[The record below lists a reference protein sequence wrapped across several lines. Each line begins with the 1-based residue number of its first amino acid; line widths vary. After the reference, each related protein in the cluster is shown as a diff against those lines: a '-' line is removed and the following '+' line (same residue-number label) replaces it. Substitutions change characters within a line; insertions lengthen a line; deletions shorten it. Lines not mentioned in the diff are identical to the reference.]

1 MSLQFLPYDLLFN
14 IAQDLD
20 IDDVHNLQAT
30 CKSLRLFTLT
40 RPVYRQLAHDLLA
53 RSRPLPLHSFQR
65 LSDLST
71 PALIAAV
78 DRARGLEK
86 AWAIRAPRPAR
97 PNPYY
102 GNQWYITISVP
113 SHEEIDWLS
122 PITSSYTLCATKSG
136 RVLCWDVR
144 RDICLAEWDP
154 RSLGGSSGT
163 TTAEDDEEKWELWKC
178 RVEFE
183 ERTVYFTMARVLKG
197 YHDDRVM
204 EFMLMRL
211 FFPYELD
218 DYDEINQAQLYVQS
232 PILSHLDHYAS
243 AVEPESQQREGD
255 SPIPVT
261 PRAPSPAQDPPP
273 SIPIHDQP
281 PTPTPSP
288 PTSQSPSPQDS
299 SLLHSG
305 SFGPSSATSSAQCS
319 PMAINA
325 ILPPDSA
332 ECSDLPQLNG
342 IPSTHANTVGIRGD
356 GGAGDPYQGPVFCH
370 PSLRAMFIRSAPATP
385 SWERYIPLPMHF
397 DLPPPPPPV
406 PNIPI
411 PESARPVFDTLTGFH
426 TTGVIMNVFLLD
438 PPRRLLSAFV
448 WIASSNTIGLYVLL
462 DWAKDDY
469 VFVDTGVGCLIS
481 SNWSCILHEDQI
493 VIHSEEADA
502 AYQHFYP
509 LEVLRTYGRPRCTT
523 SLPTQAQTPPQAE
536 EGAPQESE
544 GEDEPESLKSLWNKL
559 PTICARLTPTRS
571 ISKKFV
577 FPVVSGSSGVVVGP
591 PPAGDEDEDD
601 EEDDEE
607 DEEEDETGA
616 AEEDQGQI
624 KDGTEPVSEEE
635 PTGATEVSSTVPHP
649 EGEQSLS
656 HEEAVD
662 EEEPPDDE
670 EDKLEDAHEGGEDG
684 PLITRK
690 KRERRARF
698 EDEEAEN
705 DSSADAPSSSQ
716 GGEDVDEVRVDDE
729 LNAGTSS
736 PSQSGTNLEPAPQD
750 DEDASSSQY
759 ITPTTLGPQQPTEDV
774 VGPTTPESFTNP
786 YPFPPWYP
794 ESAHFVRQWWPTLP
808 GVPRLS
814 CTVVLLAAH
823 DPETHR
829 TRFVLAQHYF
839 KVPIAPEGLPVVGGA
854 STSSSTQANDDDM
867 LHLWYVSTPFEVVC
881 VLEEGDDDEDT
892 GDRPRPLV
900 AVDFGHAVWVEY
912 AAPVIP
918 PDLDVHAR
926 SESNSPDTLEADN
939 VQPNAEPDT
948 QLHAHFAHFEDDQP
962 HPHPHPRRRVP
973 KCLRFVTFPPVYGRR
988 GRTEEAVVRTL
999 EIPEELDLDV
1009 VETINIDQSQGAVI
1023 LSVKDGKIF
1032 ILRYE

>member
-1 MSLQFLPYDLLFN
+1 
-14 IAQDLD
+14 
-20 IDDVHNLQAT
+20 T

-78 DRARGLEK
+78 DRARGFEK

-113 SHEEIDWLS
+113 SQEEIDWLS

-154 RSLGGSSGT
+154 RSLTSSCGGDEDED
-163 TTAEDDEEKWELWKC
+163 EDDEDKWELWKC

-197 YHDDRVM
+197 HHDDRVM
-204 EFMLMRL
+204 EFMLMR
-211 FFPYELD
+211 
-218 DYDEINQAQLYVQS
+218 V
-232 PILSHLDHYAS
+232 
-243 AVEPESQQREGD
+243 
-255 SPIPVT
+255 
-261 PRAPSPAQDPPP
+261 
-273 SIPIHDQP
+273 
-281 PTPTPSP
+281 
-288 PTSQSPSPQDS
+288 
-299 SLLHSG
+299 
-305 SFGPSSATSSAQCS
+305 
-319 PMAINA
+319 
-325 ILPPDSA
+325 
-332 ECSDLPQLNG
+332 
-342 IPSTHANTVGIRGD
+342 ST
-356 GGAGDPYQGPVFCH
+356 
-370 PSLRAMFIRSAPATP
+370 
-385 SWERYIPLPMHF
+385 
-397 DLPPPPPPV
+397 
-406 PNIPI
+406 IPI
-411 PESARPVFDTLTGFH
+411 PESARPVFDTLTSFH

-509 LEVLRTYGRPRCTT
+509 LDLLRKYGRPRCT
-523 SLPTQAQTPPQAE
+523 
-536 EGAPQESE
+536 
-544 GEDEPESLKSLWNKL
+544 DSLKGLWNKL
-559 PTICARLTPTRS
+559 PKISTRLIPSRS
-571 ISKKFV
+571 ITKKFV
-577 FPVVSGSSGVVVGP
+577 FPFVPGTSGAAVGTP
-591 PPAGDEDEDD
+591 PVGD
-601 EEDDEE
+601 EEDD
-607 DEEEDETGA
+607 DTEEEDEAGA
-616 AEEDQGQI
+616 AEEDQGQVE
-624 KDGTEPVSEEE
+624 DNTEPVSEEE
-635 PTGATEVSSTVPHP
+635 QTDATE
-649 EGEQSLS
+649 
-656 HEEAVD
+656 
-662 EEEPPDDE
+662 
-670 EDKLEDAHEGGEDG
+670 
-684 PLITRK
+684 
-690 KRERRARF
+690 
-698 EDEEAEN
+698 
-705 DSSADAPSSSQ
+705 
-716 GGEDVDEVRVDDE
+716 
-729 LNAGTSS
+729 
-736 PSQSGTNLEPAPQD
+736 
-750 DEDASSSQY
+750 
-759 ITPTTLGPQQPTEDV
+759 PTQDV
-774 VGPTTPESFTNP
+774 VGPTTPESLTNP

-839 KVPIAPEGLPVVGGA
+839 KVPIAPEGLPVVGES
-854 STSSSTQANDDDM
+854 STSSSSHSTQADDDDDM

-892 GDRPRPLV
+892 SDRPRPLV

-912 AAPVIP
+912 
-918 PDLDVHAR
+918 
-926 SESNSPDTLEADN
+926 
-939 VQPNAEPDT
+939 DT
-948 QLHAHFAHFEDDQP
+948 QLHAHFAHFDND

-973 KCLRFVTFPPVYGRR
+973 KCLRFVTFPPVHGRR
-988 GRTEEAVVRTL
+988 VRTEEAVVRTL

>member
-53 RSRPLPLHSFQR
+53 RSRPLPLHAFQR

-154 RSLGGSSGT
+154 RSLAGSSEG
-163 TTAEDDEEKWELWKC
+163 ADDEDEDDEEKWELWKC

-211 FFPYELD
+211 FFPQELD
-218 DYDEINQAQLYVQS
+218 DYDEINQAQLY
-232 PILSHLDHYAS
+232 
-243 AVEPESQQREGD
+243 
-255 SPIPVT
+255 
-261 PRAPSPAQDPPP
+261 
-273 SIPIHDQP
+273 
-281 PTPTPSP
+281 
-288 PTSQSPSPQDS
+288 
-299 SLLHSG
+299 
-305 SFGPSSATSSAQCS
+305 
-319 PMAINA
+319 
-325 ILPPDSA
+325 
-332 ECSDLPQLNG
+332 
-342 IPSTHANTVGIRGD
+342 
-356 GGAGDPYQGPVFCH
+356 
-370 PSLRAMFIRSAPATP
+370 
-385 SWERYIPLPMHF
+385 
-397 DLPPPPPPV
+397 
-406 PNIPI
+406 
-411 PESARPVFDTLTGFH
+411 SARPVFGTLTSFH

-462 DWAKDDY
+462 DWAKEDY

-509 LEVLRTYGRPRCTT
+509 LEVLRTYGRPRC
-523 SLPTQAQTPPQAE
+523 AN
-536 EGAPQESE
+536 
-544 GEDEPESLKSLWNKL
+544 LWNKL

-577 FPVVSGSSGVVVGP
+577 FPVVPGSSG
-591 PPAGDEDEDD
+591 
-601 EEDDEE
+601 
-607 DEEEDETGA
+607 
-616 AEEDQGQI
+616 
-624 KDGTEPVSEEE
+624 
-635 PTGATEVSSTVPHP
+635 
-649 EGEQSLS
+649 
-656 HEEAVD
+656 AV
-662 EEEPPDDE
+662 
-670 EDKLEDAHEGGEDG
+670 
-684 PLITRK
+684 
-690 KRERRARF
+690 
-698 EDEEAEN
+698 
-705 DSSADAPSSSQ
+705 
-716 GGEDVDEVRVDDE
+716 
-729 LNAGTSS
+729 NAGTSS
-736 PSQSGTNLEPAPQD
+736 SSEPSTNPEPAPQN
-750 DEDASSSQY
+750 DEDASSSQST
-759 ITPTTLGPQQPTEDV
+759 TPTTPGPQQSTEGAV
-774 VGPTTPESFTNP
+774 APTTSESFTNP

-839 KVPIAPEGLPVVGGA
+839 KVPIAPETLPIVGKA
-854 STSSSTQANDDDM
+854 STSSSSCSTQANDDDM

-900 AVDFGHAVWVEY
+900 AVDFGHAVWVEC
-912 AAPVIP
+912 AAPVVP
-918 PDLDVHAR
+918 PDLD
-926 SESNSPDTLEADN
+926 
-939 VQPNAEPDT
+939 
-948 QLHAHFAHFEDDQP
+948 DD
-962 HPHPHPRRRVP
+962 HSHPHPRRRVP

-1023 LSVKDGKIF
+1023 LSVSDGKIF

>member
-78 DRARGLEK
+78 DRARGFEK

-154 RSLGGSSGT
+154 RSLTSSCGGDEDED
-163 TTAEDDEEKWELWKC
+163 EDDEDKWELWKC

-197 YHDDRVM
+197 HHDDRVM

-211 FFPYELD
+211 FFPHELD

-243 AVEPESQQREGD
+243 AAEPQSRQREGD
-255 SPIPVT
+255 SPIQLT
-261 PRAPSPAQDPPP
+261 PRVPSPTQDPP
-273 SIPIHDQP
+273 SLIPICDQP

-288 PTSQSPSPQDS
+288 PTSQTPSPQDS

-305 SFGPSSATSSAQCS
+305 SFGPSSTTSSAQCS

-325 ILPPDSA
+325 MLPPDSA
-332 ECSDLPQLNG
+332 ECSDPPQLNG
-342 IPSTHANTVGIRGD
+342 IPSNQANTVGIRGD
-356 GGAGDPYQGPVFCH
+356 GGAGEPYQGPVFCH

-385 SWERYIPLPMHF
+385 SWERYIPLPMNF
-397 DLPPPPPPV
+397 DQPPPPPPV
-406 PNIPI
+406 STIPI
-411 PESARPVFDTLTGFH
+411 PESARPVFDTLTSFH

-509 LEVLRTYGRPRCTT
+509 LEVLRAYGCPRRTVSPAT
-523 SLPTQAQTPPQAE
+523 RAQTPPQAE
-536 EGAPQESE
+536 DGVPQENN
-544 GEDEPESLKSLWNKL
+544 GEDIADSLKSLWNKL
-559 PTICARLTPTRS
+559 PKICARLPPSRS
-571 ISKKFV
+571 ISKNFV
-577 FPVVSGSSGVVVGP
+577 FPSVPGTSGAVVGVLP
-591 PPAGDEDEDD
+591 VGDGDEDT
-601 EEDDEE
+601 
-607 DEEEDETGA
+607 EEEDEAGA
-616 AEEDQGQI
+616 AEEDQGQTE
-624 KDGTEPVSEEE
+624 DNTEPVSEEGQ
-635 PTGATEVSSTVPHP
+635 TGVTEVSSTVPSA
-649 EGEQSLS
+649 EDEQSVG
-656 HEEAVD
+656 HEEPVD
-662 EEEPPDDE
+662 EEEPPNDE
-670 EDKLEDAHEGGEDG
+670 EESEDTHEGEEEI
-684 PLITRK
+684 PSNPKRK
-690 KRERRARF
+690 GERRTRF
-698 EDEEAEN
+698 EDEEAGN
-705 DSSADAPSSSQ
+705 DSRADGPSDSQ
-716 GGEDVDEVRVDDE
+716 GGGDE
-729 LNAGTSS
+729 LNAGSS
-736 PSQSGTNLEPAPQD
+736 SSSQVGPGPEPVPQD
-750 DEDASSSQY
+750 DEDASSSQS
-759 ITPTTLGPQQPTEDV
+759 TTSTTSGPQQPTQDV
-774 VGPTTPESFTNP
+774 VGPATPESFTNP

-823 DPETHR
+823 DHETHH

-839 KVPIAPEGLPVVGGA
+839 KVPIAPEGLPVAGES
-854 STSSSTQANDDDM
+854 STSSSSHSAQANDDDM

-892 GDRPRPLV
+892 SDRPRPLV

-912 AAPVIP
+912 GASVVP
-918 PDLDVHAR
+918 PTLNVRAR
-926 SESNSPDTLEADN
+926 ADSNSPGIYDADI
-939 VQPNAEPDT
+939 VQPNTEPDT
-948 QLHAHFAHFEDDQP
+948 QLHAHFAHFEND
-962 HPHPHPRRRVP
+962 HSHPHPRRRVP
-973 KCLRFVTFPPVYGRR
+973 KCLRFVTFPPVHGRR
-988 GRTEEAVVRTL
+988 VRTEEAVVRTL

-1023 LSVKDGKIF
+1023 LSVRDGKIF

>member
-78 DRARGLEK
+78 DRARGFEK

-154 RSLGGSSGT
+154 RSMTCSGGRDEDED
-163 TTAEDDEEKWELWKC
+163 EDDEDKWELWKC

-211 FFPYELD
+211 FFPHELD

-243 AVEPESQQREGD
+243 VIEPQPRQREED
-255 SPIPVT
+255 SPIQLT
-261 PRAPSPAQDPPP
+261 PRVPSPTQDPPP
-273 SIPIHDQP
+273 SIPIYDQP

-288 PTSQSPSPQDS
+288 PTSQTPSPQDS

-325 ILPPDSA
+325 MLPPDFA
-332 ECSDLPQLNG
+332 ECSDPPQLSG
-342 IPSTHANTVGIRGD
+342 IPSNQSNTVGIRGD
-356 GGAGDPYQGPVFCH
+356 GGAGEPYQGPVFCH

-385 SWERYIPLPMHF
+385 SWERYIPLPMNF
-397 DLPPPPPPV
+397 DQPPPPPPV
-406 PNIPI
+406 STIPI
-411 PESARPVFDTLTGFH
+411 PESARPVFDTLTSFH

-509 LEVLRTYGRPRCTT
+509 LEVLRTYGRPRCAASSVTH
-523 SLPTQAQTPPQAE
+523 SPPPQTE
-536 EGAPQESE
+536 ESTPQDNN
-544 GEDEPESLKSLWNKL
+544 GEDIPDSLKSLWNKL
-559 PTICARLTPTRS
+559 PTICARLTPSRS

-577 FPVVSGSSGVVVGP
+577 FPSVSGTSGVAVDMP
-591 PPAGDEDEDD
+591 PEG
-601 EEDDEE
+601 
-607 DEEEDETGA
+607 DEEEDSEEEDEASATA
-616 AEEDQGQI
+616 EDQGQAE
-624 KDGTEPVSEEE
+624 DNTAPVGEEE
-635 PTGATEVSSTVPHP
+635 LTGTAEVSSTVPST
-649 EGEQSLS
+649 EDEQSVG
-656 HEEAVD
+656 HEESVD
-662 EEEPPDDE
+662 EEEAPDDE
-670 EDKLEDAHEGGEDG
+670 EEFEDTHEGDEEM
-684 PLITRK
+684 PSTP
-690 KRERRARF
+690 KRRSERRTRF
-698 EDEEAEN
+698 EDEEAGN
-705 DSSADAPSSSQ
+705 DSRADGPSGSQ
-716 GGEDVDEVRVDDE
+716 GGEDEVSVEDE
-729 LNAGTSS
+729 LDAESS
-736 PSQSGTNLEPAPQD
+736 SSSQASPNPGSAPQD
-750 DEDASSSQY
+750 DEDDSSSQST
-759 ITPTTLGPQQPTEDV
+759 TPATSGPQQPAQDV
-774 VGPTTPESFTNP
+774 VGPATPEAFTNP

-839 KVPIAPEGLPVVGGA
+839 KVPISPEGLPVVGES
-854 STSSSTQANDDDM
+854 STSSSSHSIQADDDDM

-912 AAPVIP
+912 GASVVP
-918 PDLDVHAR
+918 PALNVRAR
-926 SESNSPDTLEADN
+926 AENNSPGIYDAD
-939 VQPNAEPDT
+939 VIQPNAEPDT
-948 QLHAHFAHFEDDQP
+948 QLHAHFAHFEND

-973 KCLRFVTFPPVYGRR
+973 KCLRFVTFPPVHGRR
-988 GRTEEAVVRTL
+988 ARTEEAVVRTL

-1023 LSVKDGKIF
+1023 LSVRDGKIF

>member
-1 MSLQFLPYDLLFN
+1 SMSLQFLPYDLLFN
-14 IAQDLD
+14 IAQDLE

-78 DRARGLEK
+78 DRARGFEK

-154 RSLGGSSGT
+154 RSLTCSGRGDEDED
-163 TTAEDDEEKWELWKC
+163 EDDEDKWELWKC

-211 FFPYELD
+211 FFPHELD

-232 PILSHLDHYAS
+232 PILSHLDHYAT
-243 AVEPESQQREGD
+243 EPQPREH
-255 SPIPVT
+255 
-261 PRAPSPAQDPPP
+261 Q
-273 SIPIHDQP
+273 
-281 PTPTPSP
+281 
-288 PTSQSPSPQDS
+288 
-299 SLLHSG
+299 
-305 SFGPSSATSSAQCS
+305 
-319 PMAINA
+319 
-325 ILPPDSA
+325 
-332 ECSDLPQLNG
+332 
-342 IPSTHANTVGIRGD
+342 
-356 GGAGDPYQGPVFCH
+356 
-370 PSLRAMFIRSAPATP
+370 
-385 SWERYIPLPMHF
+385 
-397 DLPPPPPPV
+397 PPPPPPV
-406 PNIPI
+406 STIPI
-411 PESARPVFDTLTGFH
+411 PESARPVFDTLTSFH

-509 LEVLRTYGRPRCTT
+509 LEVLRTYGRPRCIASPATH
-523 SLPTQAQTPPQAE
+523 AQTQPQAE
-536 EGAPQESE
+536 EGTLQENN
-544 GEDEPESLKSLWNKL
+544 GEDIPDSLKSLWNKL
-559 PTICARLTPTRS
+559 PTICARLTPSRS

-577 FPVVSGSSGVVVGP
+577 FPSVPGTSGAVIGMP
-591 PPAGDEDEDD
+591 PVGDEDE
-601 EEDDEE
+601 EDT
-607 DEEEDETGA
+607 EEEDEVSA
-616 AEEDQGQI
+616 AEEAQGQTENN
-624 KDGTEPVSEEE
+624 TEPVSEEE
-635 PTGATEVSSTVPHP
+635 QAGTNEVSSTVASV
-649 EGEQSLS
+649 EDEQSVG
-656 HEEAVD
+656 HEELVD

-670 EDKLEDAHEGGEDG
+670 EEFEDTHEGEEDM
-684 PLITRK
+684 PFAPKRK
-690 KRERRARF
+690 GERRTRF
-698 EDEEAEN
+698 EDEETGN
-705 DSSADAPSSSQ
+705 DSSADGPSSSQ
-716 GGEDVDEVRVDDE
+716 GGEDEVRVEDE
-729 LNAGTSS
+729 LNAGSS
-736 PSQSGTNLEPAPQD
+736 SSTQHSPNPEPALQG
-750 DEDASSSQY
+750 DEDASSSQSA
-759 ITPTTLGPQQPTEDV
+759 TPTSPGPQQPIQDV
-774 VGPTTPESFTNP
+774 VGAATSESFTNP

-839 KVPIAPEGLPVVGGA
+839 KVPITPEGLPVVGES
-854 STSSSTQANDDDM
+854 STSSSSRSAQANDDDM

-912 AAPVIP
+912 GSSAVP
-918 PDLDVHAR
+918 PTLNVRAR
-926 SESNSPDTLEADN
+926 TDNNSPGIYDTDI
-939 VQPNAEPDT
+939 VQPNTEPDT
-948 QLHAHFAHFEDDQP
+948 QLHAHFAHFEND

-973 KCLRFVTFPPVYGRR
+973 KCLRFVTFPPVHGRR
-988 GRTEEAVVRTL
+988 ERTEEAVVRTL

-1023 LSVKDGKIF
+1023 LSVRDGKIF

>member
-1 MSLQFLPYDLLFN
+1 MTYLLDPGHFLSTPSS
-14 IAQDLD
+14 
-20 IDDVHNLQAT
+20 V
-30 CKSLRLFTLT
+30 
-40 RPVYRQLAHDLLA
+40 
-53 RSRPLPLHSFQR
+53 

-78 DRARGLEK
+78 DRARGFEK

-144 RDICLAEWDP
+144 RDVCLAEWDP
-154 RSLGGSSGT
+154 RAHSIFHHGEGSQGVASFSFFFDLQT
-163 TTAEDDEEKWELWKC
+163 RLTRLF
-178 RVEFE
+178 R
-183 ERTVYFTMARVLKG
+183 

-211 FFPYELD
+211 FFPHELD

-243 AVEPESQQREGD
+243 AAEPEPREPEGD
-255 SPIPVT
+255 SPIQLT
-261 PRAPSPAQDPPP
+261 PRVPSPTQDPPP

-281 PTPTPSP
+281 PTPIPSPPASQTPSP
-288 PTSQSPSPQDS
+288 QNS

-305 SFGPSSATSSAQCS
+305 SFGPSSVTSSAQCS

-325 ILPPDSA
+325 ILPPDFA
-332 ECSDLPQLNG
+332 ECSDPPQLNG
-342 IPSTHANTVGIRGD
+342 IPSNQANTVGIRGD
-356 GGAGDPYQGPVFCH
+356 GGAGEPYQGPVFCH

-385 SWERYIPLPMHF
+385 SWERYIPLPMNF
-397 DLPPPPPPV
+397 DQPPPPPPV
-406 PNIPI
+406 STIPI
-411 PESARPVFDTLTGFH
+411 PESARPVFDTLTSFH

-493 VIHSEEADA
+493 PTA

-509 LEVLRTYGRPRCTT
+509 LEVLRTYGRPRCTASPAT
-523 SLPTQAQTPPQAE
+523 HAQTPPLQAE
-536 EGAPQESE
+536 EGALQDND
-544 GEDEPESLKSLWNKL
+544 GEDIPDSLKNLWNKL
-559 PTICARLTPTRS
+559 PTICARLTPSRS

-577 FPVVSGSSGVVVGP
+577 FPSVPGTSGAVVGMP
-591 PPAGDEDEDD
+591 PVGDEDEDT
-601 EEDDEE
+601 
-607 DEEEDETGA
+607 EEEDETGA
-616 AEEDQGQI
+616 AEEDQGQSE
-624 KDGTEPVSEEE
+624 DNTEPVSEEQ
-635 PTGATEVSSTVPHP
+635 TGAAEVSLIVSSA
-649 EGEQSLS
+649 EDKQSVGY
-656 HEEAVD
+656 EELVD

-670 EDKLEDAHEGGEDG
+670 FDDTHEGEEEM
-684 PLITRK
+684 PSNPKRK
-690 KRERRARF
+690 GKRRTRF
-698 EDEEAEN
+698 EDEEAGN
-705 DSSADAPSSSQ
+705 DSRADGPSDSQ
-716 GGEDVDEVRVDDE
+716 GGEDEVRVADE
-729 LNAGTSS
+729 LNAGSSSSSQHS
-736 PSQSGTNLEPAPQD
+736 PSPNPESTSQD
-750 DEDASSSQY
+750 DEDEPSSQST
-759 ITPTTLGPQQPTEDV
+759 TPTSPGPQQPTQDV
-774 VGPTTPESFTNP
+774 VGLATSESFTNP

-839 KVPIAPEGLPVVGGA
+839 KVPIAFEGLPVVGES
-854 STSSSTQANDDDM
+854 STSSSSRSTQPNDDDDDDM
-867 LHLWYVSTPFEVVC
+867 LQSVVFVC

-912 AAPVIP
+912 GSSVVP
-918 PDLDVHAR
+918 PTLNVRAR
-926 SESNSPDTLEADN
+926 ADNNSPGIYGTDSVEAN
-939 VQPNAEPDT
+939 VEPDT
-948 QLHAHFAHFEDDQP
+948 QPHAHFAHFEND

-973 KCLRFVTFPPVYGRR
+973 KCLRFVTFPPVHGRR

-1023 LSVKDGKIF
+1023 LSVRDGKIF

>member
-14 IAQDLD
+14 IARDLD

-78 DRARGLEK
+78 DRARGFEK

-154 RSLGGSSGT
+154 RSLTCSGGGEEDED
-163 TTAEDDEEKWELWKC
+163 EDDEDKWELWKC

-197 YHDDRVM
+197 LHHDDRVM

-211 FFPYELD
+211 FFPHELD

-243 AVEPESQQREGD
+243 ATEPQPRQREGD
-255 SPIPVT
+255 SPIQLT
-261 PRAPSPAQDPPP
+261 PRVLSPTQDRPP
-273 SIPIHDQP
+273 SIPICDQP

-288 PTSQSPSPQDS
+288 PTSQTPSPQDS

-325 ILPPDSA
+325 MLPPDSA
-332 ECSDLPQLNG
+332 ECVDPPQLTG
-342 IPSTHANTVGIRGD
+342 IPSNQANTVGIRGD

-385 SWERYIPLPMHF
+385 SWERYIPLPMNF
-397 DLPPPPPPV
+397 DQPPPPPPV
-406 PNIPI
+406 STIPI
-411 PESARPVFDTLTGFH
+411 PESARPVFDTLTSFH

-509 LEVLRTYGRPRCTT
+509 LEVLRTYGRPRCTASPAT
-523 SLPTQAQTPPQAE
+523 RAETPLQAE
-536 EGAPQESE
+536 DGAQQDNN
-544 GEDEPESLKSLWNKL
+544 GEDIADSLESLRNKL
-559 PTICARLTPTRS
+559 PKICARLTPSRS
-571 ISKKFV
+571 ITKNFV
-577 FPVVSGSSGVVVGP
+577 FPSVPGTLGAVVGMP
-591 PPAGDEDEDD
+591 PVSDEDE
-601 EEDDEE
+601 EDTE
-607 DEEEDETGA
+607 DEDE
-616 AEEDQGQI
+616 AEPVAEDQGQ
-624 KDGTEPVSEEE
+624 TENNTAPVSEEE
-635 PTGATEVSSTVPHP
+635 QTGATEVSVSSTVPSA
-649 EGEQSLS
+649 EDEQSVG
-656 HEEAVD
+656 HEDPVD
-662 EEEPPDDE
+662 EEGPPNDE
-670 EDKLEDAHEGGEDG
+670 EFEDTHEGEEEI
-684 PLITRK
+684 PSTPKRK
-690 KRERRARF
+690 CERRTRF

-705 DSSADAPSSSQ
+705 DSRADGPSDSQ
-716 GGEDVDEVRVDDE
+716 GGEDEAGVENE
-729 LNAGTSS
+729 LNAGSS
-736 PSQSGTNLEPAPQD
+736 SSTQASPNPESAPQD
-750 DEDASSSQY
+750 DEDASSSQS
-759 ITPTTLGPQQPTEDV
+759 TTAVTSGPQQPTQDAV
-774 VGPTTPESFTNP
+774 DLATPEPFTNP

-823 DPETHR
+823 DPETHS

-839 KVPIAPEGLPVVGGA
+839 KVPIVPEGLPAVGES
-854 STSSSTQANDDDM
+854 STSDSSRSTQANDDDM

-912 AAPVIP
+912 GTSVVP
-918 PDLDVHAR
+918 PNLNVRAR
-926 SESNSPDTLEADN
+926 TGSNSPGVYDADI
-939 VQPNAEPDT
+939 VQPNAESDT
-948 QLHAHFAHFEDDQP
+948 QVHAHFAHFEDD

-973 KCLRFVTFPPVYGRR
+973 KCLRFVTFPPVHGRR
-988 GRTEEAVVRTL
+988 GRTEDAVVRTL

-1023 LSVKDGKIF
+1023 LSVRDGKIF

>member
-1 MSLQFLPYDLLFN
+1 SMSLQFLPYDLLFN

-78 DRARGLEK
+78 DRARGFEK

-154 RSLGGSSGT
+154 RSLTCSGGGDEDED
-163 TTAEDDEEKWELWKC
+163 EDDEDKWELWKC

-197 YHDDRVM
+197 HHDDRVM

-211 FFPYELD
+211 FFPHELD

-243 AVEPESQQREGD
+243 AAEPQ
-255 SPIPVT
+255 
-261 PRAPSPAQDPPP
+261 PRQ
-273 SIPIHDQP
+273 HQ
-281 PTPTPSP
+281 
-288 PTSQSPSPQDS
+288 
-299 SLLHSG
+299 
-305 SFGPSSATSSAQCS
+305 
-319 PMAINA
+319 
-325 ILPPDSA
+325 
-332 ECSDLPQLNG
+332 
-342 IPSTHANTVGIRGD
+342 
-356 GGAGDPYQGPVFCH
+356 
-370 PSLRAMFIRSAPATP
+370 
-385 SWERYIPLPMHF
+385 
-397 DLPPPPPPV
+397 PPPPPPV
-406 PNIPI
+406 PTIPI
-411 PESARPVFDTLTGFH
+411 PESARPVFDTLTSFH

-509 LEVLRTYGRPRCTT
+509 LEVLRTYGRPRCTASPAT
-523 SLPTQAQTPPQAE
+523 HAHAQTPPHAE
-536 EGAPQESE
+536 EGAPQEDN
-544 GEDEPESLKSLWNKL
+544 GEDIADSLKSLWNKL
-559 PTICARLTPTRS
+559 PKICARLAPSRS
-571 ISKKFV
+571 ISKNFV
-577 FPVVSGSSGVVVGP
+577 FPSVPGTSGAVVGMP
-591 PPAGDEDEDD
+591 PVGNED
-601 EEDDEE
+601 EEDT
-607 DEEEDETGA
+607 EEEDGA
-616 AEEDQGQI
+616 GAVEEEDQAQAE
-624 KDGTEPVSEEE
+624 DNTEPVSEEE
-635 PTGATEVSSTVPHP
+635 QNGATEVSSTVTLA
-649 EGEQSLS
+649 EDEQSVG
-656 HEEAVD
+656 H

-670 EDKLEDAHEGGEDG
+670 EESEDTHEDEEEM
-684 PLITRK
+684 PSTPKRK
-690 KRERRARF
+690 SERRTRF
-698 EDEEAEN
+698 EDEEEAG
-705 DSSADAPSSSQ
+705 DGSRADGPSDSQ
-716 GGEDVDEVRVDDE
+716 GGEDEVRVDNE
-729 LNAGTSS
+729 LNAGSS
-736 PSQSGTNLEPAPQD
+736 SSSQASPNPEPVPQD
-750 DEDASSSQY
+750 DEDESSSQS
-759 ITPTTLGPQQPTEDV
+759 TTSATSGPQQPTQDV
-774 VGPTTPESFTNP
+774 VDPATPESFTNP

-823 DPETHR
+823 DHETHH

-839 KVPIAPEGLPVVGGA
+839 KVPIAPEGLPVVGES
-854 STSSSTQANDDDM
+854 STSSSSRSTQANDDDM

-892 GDRPRPLV
+892 ADRPRPLV

-912 AAPVIP
+912 GASVVP
-918 PDLDVHAR
+918 PALNVRAHAD
-926 SESNSPDTLEADN
+926 SNSPGVYDADI
-939 VQPNAEPDT
+939 VQPNTEPDT
-948 QLHAHFAHFEDDQP
+948 QPHAHFAHFEND

-973 KCLRFVTFPPVYGRR
+973 KCLRFVTFPPVHGRR
-988 GRTEEAVVRTL
+988 VRTEEAVVRTL

-1023 LSVKDGKIF
+1023 LSVRDGKIF

>member
-14 IAQDLD
+14 IAQDLE

-78 DRARGLEK
+78 DRARGFEK

-154 RSLGGSSGT
+154 RSLTCSGRGDEDED
-163 TTAEDDEEKWELWKC
+163 EDDEDKWELWKC

-211 FFPYELD
+211 FFPHELD

-232 PILSHLDHYAS
+232 PILSHLDHYAT
-243 AVEPESQQREGD
+243 EPQPREREGD
-255 SPIPVT
+255 SPIQLT
-261 PRAPSPAQDPPP
+261 PRVPSPTQDPPP
-273 SIPIHDQP
+273 LIPIYDQP

-288 PTSQSPSPQDS
+288 PASQTPSPQNS

-325 ILPPDSA
+325 MLPPDFA
-332 ECSDLPQLNG
+332 ECSDPPPLNG
-342 IPSTHANTVGIRGD
+342 IPSNQANTVGIRGD
-356 GGAGDPYQGPVFCH
+356 GGAGEPYQGPVFCH

-385 SWERYIPLPMHF
+385 SWERYIPLPMNF
-397 DLPPPPPPV
+397 DQPPPPPPV
-406 PNIPI
+406 STIPI
-411 PESARPVFDTLTGFH
+411 PESARPVFDTLTSFH

-509 LEVLRTYGRPRCTT
+509 LEVLRTYGRPRCIASPATH
-523 SLPTQAQTPPQAE
+523 AQTQPQAE
-536 EGAPQESE
+536 EDTLQENN
-544 GEDEPESLKSLWNKL
+544 GEDIPDSLKSLWNKL
-559 PTICARLTPTRS
+559 PTICARLTPSRS

-577 FPVVSGSSGVVVGP
+577 FPSVPGTSGAVIGMP
-591 PPAGDEDEDD
+591 PVGDEDE
-601 EEDDEE
+601 EDT
-607 DEEEDETGA
+607 EEEDEVSA
-616 AEEDQGQI
+616 AEEDQGQTENN
-624 KDGTEPVSEEE
+624 TEPVSEEE
-635 PTGATEVSSTVPHP
+635 QIGANEVSSTVPSV
-649 EGEQSLS
+649 EDEQSVG
-656 HEEAVD
+656 HEEPVD

-670 EDKLEDAHEGGEDG
+670 EEFEDTQEGEEEM
-684 PLITRK
+684 PFAP
-690 KRERRARF
+690 KRTGERRTRF
-698 EDEEAEN
+698 EDEETGN
-705 DSSADAPSSSQ
+705 DSSADGPSSSQ
-716 GGEDVDEVRVDDE
+716 GGEDEVRVEDE
-729 LNAGTSS
+729 LNAGSS
-736 PSQSGTNLEPAPQD
+736 SSNQHSPNPEPALQG
-750 DEDASSSQY
+750 DEDASSSQST
-759 ITPTTLGPQQPTEDV
+759 TPTSPGPQQPIQDV
-774 VGPTTPESFTNP
+774 VGAATSESFTNP

-839 KVPIAPEGLPVVGGA
+839 KVPITPGGLPVVGES
-854 STSSSTQANDDDM
+854 STSSSSRSAQANDDDM

-912 AAPVIP
+912 GSSVVLPTLNVR
-918 PDLDVHAR
+918 AR
-926 SESNSPDTLEADN
+926 ADNNSPGIYDTDI
-939 VQPNAEPDT
+939 VQPNTEPDT
-948 QLHAHFAHFEDDQP
+948 QLHAHFAHFEND

-973 KCLRFVTFPPVYGRR
+973 KCLRFVTFPPVHGRR
-988 GRTEEAVVRTL
+988 ERTEEAVVRTL

-1023 LSVKDGKIF
+1023 LSVRDGKIF

>member
-218 DYDEINQAQLYVQS
+218 DYDEINQAQLY
-232 PILSHLDHYAS
+232 
-243 AVEPESQQREGD
+243 
-255 SPIPVT
+255 
-261 PRAPSPAQDPPP
+261 
-273 SIPIHDQP
+273 
-281 PTPTPSP
+281 
-288 PTSQSPSPQDS
+288 
-299 SLLHSG
+299 
-305 SFGPSSATSSAQCS
+305 
-319 PMAINA
+319 
-325 ILPPDSA
+325 
-332 ECSDLPQLNG
+332 
-342 IPSTHANTVGIRGD
+342 
-356 GGAGDPYQGPVFCH
+356 
-370 PSLRAMFIRSAPATP
+370 
-385 SWERYIPLPMHF
+385 
-397 DLPPPPPPV
+397 
-406 PNIPI
+406 
-411 PESARPVFDTLTGFH
+411 SARPVFDTLTGFH

-509 LEVLRTYGRPRCTT
+509 LEVLRTYGRPR
-523 SLPTQAQTPPQAE
+523 
-536 EGAPQESE
+536 
-544 GEDEPESLKSLWNKL
+544 EDEPESLKSLWNKL

-577 FPVVSGSSGVVVGP
+577 FPVVSGSSGVV
-591 PPAGDEDEDD
+591 
-601 EEDDEE
+601 
-607 DEEEDETGA
+607 
-616 AEEDQGQI
+616 
-624 KDGTEPVSEEE
+624 
-635 PTGATEVSSTVPHP
+635 
-649 EGEQSLS
+649 
-656 HEEAVD
+656 
-662 EEEPPDDE
+662 
-670 EDKLEDAHEGGEDG
+670 
-684 PLITRK
+684 
-690 KRERRARF
+690 
-698 EDEEAEN
+698 
-705 DSSADAPSSSQ
+705 
-716 GGEDVDEVRVDDE
+716 
-729 LNAGTSS
+729 
-736 PSQSGTNLEPAPQD
+736 
-750 DEDASSSQY
+750 
-759 ITPTTLGPQQPTEDV
+759 V

-912 AAPVIP
+912 AAP
-918 PDLDVHAR
+918 
-926 SESNSPDTLEADN
+926 
-939 VQPNAEPDT
+939 
-948 QLHAHFAHFEDDQP
+948 DDQP